1 MTFMSAQRRTPT
13 RIIDRAS
20 LVVVAVGLAGL
31 MLSCSS
37 SNQTGYDV
45 EIPVIDAPNLN
56 GEEKTLPPISVSVSL
71 SESNPSYDLG
81 FAQTS
86 GYAGLL
92 RTLRAGDGSSP
103 LIMSMDGLS
112 FQADGTVDF
121 FVRVFSRIGRISGR
135 PLGYQPVDPASCAF
149 TLDPNS
155 SSDAGTE
162 YASNVSQC
170 LADWIRENGVP
181 YEFDMQVS
189 SAGVGGSLPAAAVK
203 SGFATKAN
211 ASFYLFAGTWNMRSE
226 NPCDFGLDLE
236 VLDAVIE
243 GEDFFGLLD
252 CGALALAGV
261 GNTDSIIVIAGGAS
275 IWDACGNPLNEAE
288 LPATVLAPGPYF
300 ILVAAD
306 QNTTQTRQNIVI
318 DFFGN
323 DPKAFTED
331 LLSAASGACLNGP
344 DVDGTGLAI
353 VDWAHCGE
361 VPREGSIKVAAAG
374 FCSAN

>member
-1 MTFMSAQRRTPT
+1 
-13 RIIDRAS
+13 
-20 LVVVAVGLAGL
+20 LAVGLAGL
-31 MLSCSS
+31 MWSCSS
-37 SNQTGYDV
+37 SNQNGYEV

-56 GEEKTLPPISVSVSL
+56 GQEKTLPPISVPVSL

-81 FAQTS
+81 FAQTR

-135 PLGYQPVDPASCAF
+135 PLDYQPVNPASCTF
-149 TLDPNS
+149 TLDPNTA
-155 SSDAGTE
+155 SDAGSE
-162 YASNVSQC
+162 YANNVSQC
-170 LADWIRENGVP
+170 VADWIRENGVP
-181 YEFDMQVS
+181 YEFDMQVT
-189 SAGVGGSLPAAAVK
+189 SAGAGGSLPAAVAK
-203 SGFATKAN
+203 SGFVKKAN
-211 ASFYLFAGTWNMRSE
+211 ASFYLFSGNWNMRSE

-252 CGALALAGV
+252 CGTLGLAGV

-275 IWDACGNPLNEAE
+275 IWDACGNELNYAE
-288 LPATVLAPGPYF
+288 LPATVLLPGTYG

-306 QNTTQTRQNIVI
+306 QNTVQTQQNIII

-323 DPKAFTED
+323 DPATFTED
-331 LLSAASGACLNGP
+331 LLSAASGACANGP
-344 DVDGTGLAI
+344 DVDGTGFAI
-353 VDWAHCGE
+353 VDWVHCGE
-361 VPREGSIKVAAAG
+361 VPRMGNIKVVAAG